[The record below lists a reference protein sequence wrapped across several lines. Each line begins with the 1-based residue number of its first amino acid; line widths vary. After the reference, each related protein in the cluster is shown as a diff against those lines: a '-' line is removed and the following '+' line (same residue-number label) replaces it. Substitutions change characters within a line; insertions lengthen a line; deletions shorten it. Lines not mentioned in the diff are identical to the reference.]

1 MSLKNGDEVVGMI
14 ATSNE
19 KTHVLTLSKFGMAKR
34 SILGDGEMHNV
45 LDENGEQVW
54 DDRAGKPKMERDGY
68 RKTNRGAGGVTTMK
82 LDEQH
87 GDEIVR
93 VHTIPDLGDQLFLLT
108 GKGMMI
114 RVSAGQ
120 TKETTGK
127 VTKGTRVMELRDR
140 EKGGFVDE
148 IIFSARLPADL
159 IDEED
164 AEPEAEV
171 VVDGEEE

>member
-1 MSLKNGDEVVGMI
+1 
-14 ATSNE
+14 
-19 KTHVLTLSKFGMAKR
+19 
-34 SILGDGEMHNV
+34 
-45 LDENGEQVW
+45 
-54 DDRAGKPKMERDGY
+54 
-68 RKTNRGAGGVTTMK
+68 MK
-82 LDEQH
+82 LDEKH

-114 RVSAGQ
+114 RVRAGQ

-171 VVDGEEE
+171 SIDGEEE

>member
-1 MSLKNGDEVVGMI
+1 MI

-19 KTHVLTLSKFGMAKR
+19 ETHVLTLSKFGMAKR
-34 SILGDGEMHNV
+34 SVLGDGEMHNV
-45 LDENGEQVW
+45 LDAQGEQVW
-54 DDRAGKPKMERDGY
+54 DDRTGKPKLERDGY
-68 RKTNRGAGGVTTMK
+68 RKTNRGMNGVRTMN
-82 LDEQH
+82 LNEAA

-93 VHTIPDLGDQLFLLT
+93 VHTIPDLGDQIFLLT

-114 RVSAGQ
+114 RVRADQ

-140 EKGGFVDE
+140 DKGGFVDE
-148 IIFSARLPADL
+148 IIFSARLPAVL

-164 AEPEAEV
+164 AEPEAEP
-171 VVDGEEE
+171 VVDDEEE

>member
-1 MSLKNGDEVVGMI
+1 MKL
-14 ATSNE
+14 NE
-19 KTHVLTLSKFGMAKR
+19 K
-34 SILGDGEMHNV
+34 
-45 LDENGEQVW
+45 
-54 DDRAGKPKMERDGY
+54 
-68 RKTNRGAGGVTTMK
+68 
-82 LDEQH
+82 H

-93 VHTIPDLGDQLFLLT
+93 GHTLPDLGAQLFLLT

-114 RVSAGQ
+114 RVRADQ

-140 EKGGFVDE
+140 EKGGFLDE
-148 IIFSARLPADL
+148 IIFSARLPSVL

-164 AEPEAEV
+164 AEPEAEL